1 MYPSVLAP
9 WGMDWF
15 WSLPL
20 IVTTVIVHVIGLM
33 LIFRGF
39 VDVMSGAE
47 FAAASSQCSS
57 SRWLRFHYSRF
68 CSTAAREYLGRIISA
83 PWSSARRPSAMLYSL
98 SAMTTFGHATVY
110 LEDRWELM
118 GALES
123 LDGTLRFGLT
133 TAFLYAM
140 VREVWDFEKTERR
153 KQGIILG
160 DFSPRRKL
168 VQRARPHNGG
178 WRRPDG

>member
-39 VDVMSGAE
+39 VDVMSGAVVRRRVIPMFIVSMASVSLLAVLLHGCE
-47 FAAASSQCSS
+47 GAIWAASY
-57 SRWLRFHYSRF
+57 RL
-68 CSTAAREYLGRIISA
+68 LGALPDDR
-83 PWSSARRPSAMLYSL
+83 SAMLYSL

-123 LDGTLRFGLT
+123 LDGTLLFGLT

-153 KQGIILG
+153 KQE
-160 DFSPRRKL
+160 KL
-168 VQRARPHNGG
+168 VLGNSA
-178 WRRPDG
+178 